1 MKMRSGQTT
10 GRTALS
16 AVCVA
21 LWCLFATLVYGA
33 ESARDVCQVVTGD
46 TVARA
51 VQGRIVES
59 RPAEGRCVYLVAL
72 ATGGA
77 ANHAFVVYRHEPG
90 EYDGLREVLEGEVT
104 KLEGLGDEAV
114 LTFDPEAKR
123 YWLLVGK
130 RGLVTLQVS
139 GDDSAQVRQVAAAA
153 LRQYA
158 GQ

>member
-1 MKMRSGQTT
+1 MRTNG
-10 GRTALS
+10 GKAFS
-16 AVCVA
+16 AACA
-21 LWCLFATLVYGA
+21 FLCLCATLASGA

-51 VQGRIVES
+51 VQGRIVET

-72 ATGGA
+72 GEGGA
-77 ANHAFVVYRHEPG
+77 ADRAFVVYRHEPG
-90 EYDGLREVLEGEVT
+90 DYDGLREVLAGEIT
-104 KLEGLGDEAV
+104 KLEGLGDQAV
-114 LTFDPEAKR
+114 LTFDAEAKR

-139 GDDSAQVRQVAAAA
+139 GDDPAQVRQVAAAA